1 MRPVVTPDGESL
13 YYGNRDFAITPA
25 KVPPAKEPPRMTT
38 PYSLAFLR
46 RDLVAGL
53 TVAAIAVPQGMAYA
67 IIAGI
72 PPVYGLF
79 TAIVMTA
86 LGSLFGS
93 SPHLINGPT
102 NAISLVVFSAAAGIG
117 AGPGDTLAAV
127 FMLSILVGVIQI
139 LLALL
144 KLGDLTR
151 YVSESVI
158 LGFMLGAGILV
169 ALSQAAPLLGLP
181 SKGDG
186 HQHFL
191 LRLWLTLTQ
200 QGAAINP
207 HCIITGT
214 VTLLLVMGMRWL
226 KKRLKVTIPDHLL
239 ALLLVSFLVWLLGWN
254 VPVIGKVPQDL
265 PAFSLP
271 RLEHL
276 DWVPRLTGSAF
287 AIALLGL
294 LEALAIA
301 KSIGART
308 KQPLDCNRQCLAEG
322 LANLGG
328 GLFQCMPGSGSL
340 TRSSINFQA
349 GAATRLSGVFSALAV
364 AATLVLLAPQARF
377 IPTSAIAGM
386 LIITAWRLVD
396 KPRTRF
402 ALRSSRFD
410 AGLVGATAFA
420 AVFISVEFSILIG
433 TFLSFLF
440 VVPRVARL
448 QAAELAVSAGRLVR
462 ERLPDDPP
470 CNRMVLMA
478 LEGELFFGAGP
489 ELKAILDEL
498 ALRAVGGTRVIVLR
512 LKRTRNPD
520 MVCMELLQDFLQEMH
535 IHGVVVLLCGVR
547 EDFAAALERLE
558 FYRWL
563 PRDRVFT
570 ETTGSDSST
579 LTAVR
584 RGYELLGDNLCA
596 SCPRRQDR
604 EGDKGGWI
612 YMI

>member
-1 MRPVVTPDGESL
+1 M
-13 YYGNRDFAITPA
+13 AISYP
-25 KVPPAKEPPRMTT
+25 
-38 PYSLAFLR
+38 LAIFR

-53 TVAAIAVPQGMAYA
+53 TVAAIAVPQAMAYA

-72 PPVYGLF
+72 KPEYGLY

-86 LGSLFGS
+86 LGSVFGS
-93 SPHLINGPT
+93 SAHLINGPT
-102 NAISLVVFSAAAGIG
+102 NAISLVVFSAVAGIG
-117 AGPGDTLAAV
+117 AGTENEVLAAV
-127 FMLSILVGVIQI
+127 FLLSLLVGVIQI

-158 LGFMLGAGILV
+158 LGFMLGAGVLV
-169 ALSQAAPLLGLP
+169 ALSQIGPLLGLP

-200 QGAAINP
+200 DASINWRCVAI
-207 HCIITGT
+207 GT
-214 VTLLLVMGMRWL
+214 VTLLLVVALRWL
-226 KKRLKVTIPDHLL
+226 KKQLKVALPDHLL
-239 ALLLVSFLVWLLGWN
+239 ALLAVSFLVWLLGWKI
-254 VPVIGKVPQDL
+254 PVVGEIPQHL
-265 PAFSLP
+265 PTLSLP
-271 RLEHL
+271 SLEHL

-287 AIALLGL
+287 AISLLGL

-301 KSIGART
+301 KSIGAQTRA
-308 KQPLDCNRQCLAEG
+308 PLDCNRQCLAEG

-340 TRSSINFQA
+340 TRSAINFQA
-349 GAATRLSGVFSALAV
+349 GAATRMSGVFSAVAV
-364 AATLVLLAPQARF
+364 AVTLLLFAPQARF

-402 ALRSSRFD
+402 ALRASRFD
-410 AGLVGATAFA
+410 AGLVVATAVA
-420 AVFISVEFSILIG
+420 AVFLSVEFSIMIG

-448 QAAELAVSAGRLVR
+448 QATELAVSAGRMVR
-462 ERLPDDPP
+462 ERLPEDPR
-470 CNRMVLMA
+470 CDKMVLMA
-478 LEGELFFGAGP
+478 LEGELFFGAAP
-489 ELKAILDEL
+489 ELKAILDDL
-498 ALRAVGGTRVIVLR
+498 ALRALGGTRVIVLR

-520 MVCMELLQDFLQEMH
+520 MVCMELLQDFLQEMQT
-535 IHGVVVLLCGVR
+535 HGVVVLLCGVR
-547 EDFAAALERLE
+547 EDFAEAMERLE

-563 PRDRVFT
+563 PRNRVFT
-570 ETTGSDSST
+570 ETAGSESST
-579 LTAVR
+579 LAAVR
-584 RGYELLGDNLCA
+584 HGYELLGTDLCE
-596 SCPRRQDR
+596 SCPRRDNRESDR
-604 EGDKGGWI
+604 GGWV